1 MLILITGASG
11 QLGRSIERLV
21 KRDDIGHSFVF
32 VTRKQLDLSS
42 FSNIHSYFKTQ
53 KFDLIINCAAYTSVD
68 KAEHGSE
75 EANIIN
81 HLAVKQVAEIA
92 KSNNIKLIHI
102 STDYVFDG
110 LKHQPYSE
118 SDTTSPLNIY
128 GKTKLAGE
136 NAILSIM
143 KFDAIIIRTSWL
155 YSEYG
160 NNFVTTILKL
170 AQKNNNLNIVFD
182 QIGTPTYA
190 ADLGQVIVNI
200 IKSEK
205 FIEAKQES
213 QIYHYSNEGSCNWY
227 DFAREIVN
235 ISGAK
240 CIINPIK
247 SKDYP
252 TAAKRPKYALLSKKK
267 ISKEFNLNI
276 NSWQD
281 SLKYCMK
288 NLSTVSLLNKE
299 KS

>member
-1 MLILITGASG
+1 MFILVTGASG
-11 QLGRSIERLV
+11 QLGKSIESLV
-21 KRDDIGHSFVF
+21 KKDNINHSFVF
-32 VTRKQLDLSS
+32 VTREQLDLSS
-42 FSNIHSYFKTQ
+42 LSNIHSYFKTH
-53 KFDLIINCAAYTSVD
+53 KFDLIINCAAYTAVD
-68 KAEHGSE
+68 KAEHDRE
-75 EANIIN
+75 KANMIN

-102 STDYVFDG
+102 STDFVFDG
-110 LKHQPYSE
+110 LKHQTYSE
-118 SDTTSPLNIY
+118 SDTTSPINIY

-160 NNFVTTILKL
+160 NNFVATILKL
-170 AQKNNNLNIVFD
+170 AQKNNNLNIVSD

-190 ADLGQVIVNI
+190 GDLGRVILNI
-200 IKSEK
+200 IKNDKFNELERVSE
-205 FIEAKQES
+205 
-213 QIYHYSNEGSCNWY
+213 IYHYSNAGCCSWY
-227 DFAREIVN
+227 DFAKEIVN

-240 CIINPIK
+240 CIINPINTE
-247 SKDYP
+247 DYP
-252 TAAKRPKYALLSKKK
+252 TAAKRPEYALLSKKK
-267 ISKEFNLNI
+267 ISKEFNLKI

-299 KS
+299 